1 MLETLFYIVLAFVAA
16 LAIALTCDLSG
27 LLMLFFPGFSSHKSY
42 KTAAMGLTKSGT
54 GLAKADFKASEDPPG
69 WVGKVRV
76 DGELWNAISDGVN
89 GPPIEGDT
97 VTILN
102 VEGLTLRV
110 ERLEPTTL
118 PA

>member
-27 LLMLFFPGFSSHKSY
+27 LLVTFFPDLSSHKSY
-42 KTAAMGLTKSGT
+42 KTTAMGLTKSGN

-69 WVGKVRV
+69 WFGKVRV

-89 GPPIEGDT
+89 GPPVEGDK
-97 VTILN
+97 VTILD
-102 VEGLTLRV
+102 VDGLTLRV
-110 ERLEPTTL
+110 ERLEPTAL
-118 PA
+118 PE